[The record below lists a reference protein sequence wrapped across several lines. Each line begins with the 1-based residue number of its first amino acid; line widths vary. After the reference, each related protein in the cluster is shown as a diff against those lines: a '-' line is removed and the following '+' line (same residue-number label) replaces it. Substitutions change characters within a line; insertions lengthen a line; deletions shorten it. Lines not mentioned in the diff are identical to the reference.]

1 MHVLSWSFVSN
12 NRRTFLAVFIV
23 ELALYL
29 KGVSYSIHGISQG
42 PVIERLSAIGAL
54 TYSLVSGIN
63 PKVRWL
69 TLSAG
74 TSLEV
79 ELSVL

>member
-29 KGVSYSIHGISQG
+29 KGVSYSIHISQG

-63 PKVRWL
+63 PKVKWL
-69 TLSAG
+69 TLYAG